1 MPIIKN
7 EKKEFF
13 PMLEEY
19 LLKSARP
26 VTYYNVEDI
35 AYLPEC
41 YKYNMRGSGF
51 IVEYGNEKLFLTA
64 RHNLSNESTHVAYE
78 EFNNKVESMFL
89 IKNIGKLSDLKNDN
103 ERLHFRTILTSPVK
117 IETKNL
123 TKESQDIVIGVID
136 YKSDEVNNYIKLDP
150 LLSQNNNDLTLEI
163 NDLLYVVGFP
173 QETNY
178 LTYNEEENTSSI
190 TLNRLHLI
198 GYCSRMIDIS
208 EFEMIVTNNPSPKIN
223 LNGISGA
230 PVFKYNKKNDK
241 YSLAGMVISANSK
254 EGTLIRFLSVFHLA
268 THLMLTDIRFPLSS
282 TEIPELKQISDNLTK
297 ELVNKMGEEN
307 VKSENGY
314 ITVTVDNGKYYSFHH
329 SNMNSFFIIHLLEST
344 GLLSQKNIYII
355 QNIFSKMESW
365 ETLYQFLIKE
375 KEQSR
380 FTENYIK
387 KWMLIYMKLITI
399 VI

>member
-1 MPIIKN
+1 
-7 EKKEFF
+7 
-13 PMLEEY
+13 MLN
-19 LLKSARP
+19 SVRP

-35 AYLPEC
+35 PYFLEC
-41 YKYNMRGSGF
+41 YKYSMRGSGF
-51 IVEYGNEKLFLTA
+51 IIEYGNEKLFLTA
-64 RHNLSNESTHVAYE
+64 RHNLSNESTHVAYQ

-89 IKNIGKLSDLKNDN
+89 IKNIGKSTDLKNDN
-103 ERLHFRTILTSPVK
+103 ERLHFRTILTSPIK
-117 IETKNL
+117 IETNNV
-123 TKESQDIVIGVID
+123 TKESQDIIIGIID
-136 YKSDEVNNYIKLDP
+136 YPSENISNYIKLNS
-150 LLSQNNNDLTLEI
+150 LLCANYNDLTLEI

-178 LTYNEEENTSSI
+178 LTYNEEDNTSSM

-198 GYCSRMIDIS
+198 GYCSRMIDIA
-208 EFEMIVTNNPSPKIN
+208 EFEMIITNNPAPKIN

-230 PVFKYNKKNDK
+230 PVFKYNEKNNK

-268 THLMLTDIRFPLSS
+268 KHLMITDLRFPLSS

-307 VKSENGY
+307 IKSENGY
-314 ITVTVDNGKYYSFHH
+314 ITITVDNGERYSFHH
-329 SNMNSFFIIHLLEST
+329 SNMKSFFIIHLLEST
-344 GLLSQKNIYII
+344 RLLSQKNIYIM

-375 KEQSR
+375 KKQSR

-387 KWMLIYMKLITI
+387 RMDAYIHEIDNYTDITNGLSSEKLIEI
-399 VI
+399 LK